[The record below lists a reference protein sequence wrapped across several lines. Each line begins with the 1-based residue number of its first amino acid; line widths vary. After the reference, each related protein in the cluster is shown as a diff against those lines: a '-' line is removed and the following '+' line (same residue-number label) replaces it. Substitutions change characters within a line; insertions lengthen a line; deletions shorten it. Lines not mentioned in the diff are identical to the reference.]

1 MPVALA
7 VLAGIGAQWLSI
19 SIMRGAISVSAVLTR
34 FPSVRT
40 SDLPKRSALG
50 IEAPVPFVLESQWQS
65 LVPLFF
71 ALAGLLGFAVGTV
84 SRVSPQIL
92 TRARQQ
98 EMPSVDQRTDKS

>member
-1 MPVALA
+1 MTFNIDPEWQDKL
-7 VLAGIGAQWLSI
+7 
-19 SIMRGAISVSAVLTR
+19 
-34 FPSVRT
+34 
-40 SDLPKRSALG
+40 KRSRSVEL
-50 IEAPVPFVLESQWQS
+50 LERISDRIRAFS
-65 LVPLFF
+65 AGDRFIFF